1 MPPYPD
7 SVLFEAPPPVAG
19 STTLHLDGS
28 THHLP
33 QTLLQWLL
41 DKHILLVEEWEELPE
56 ADRRHLEQSGSVDEL
71 LQGLHQRH
79 LLTRFQMEAIQ
90 RGNGP
95 DLILGSYRLLDL
107 LGQGGMGTVYRGEHI
122 QLRRLVAVKVMARS
136 AEGSERMVHRFYAEA
151 RAVARLQHP
160 NIVSCFDAG
169 RCEREGPTP
178 VYRDYFVMELI
189 PGQDLYTLVR
199 DKGPLSPHRACD
211 LFRQVAEA
219 LAEAHRHGLIHRD
232 IKPSNILVTPDW
244 QAKVLDFG
252 LARVPMRNV
261 TEPGTLLGTI
271 GYMAPEQA
279 RDPRTV
285 DGRADLFSLGA
296 SLYWAL
302 TGQEPYPETGH
313 PLQDLHRRLTT
324 SPPPVHQ
331 VRPEVPV
338 EVSDLVARLMHT
350 DPDQRFPSARA
361 VASTLSGFCLWLPN
375 TLPAVLAAKD
385 NRSARREQILI
396 VDDEDS
402 IRLLMLQ
409 LLKDRYEVRE
419 AMDAESAYEL
429 LTRQPPDLLVV
440 DVNLPG
446 WSGTEL
452 IAKVRSAGWDSDR
465 LKVLLMSGMMPDEAL
480 GGLATSGADDFLA
493 KPFKPSEFLS
503 RVRALLMRRAQS
515 SGAESAQPTQRLS
528 NALTKRQVTPQSSA
542 VPALRRAAPAEALSL
557 TISRLLVENGLAC
570 DGHWRRI
577 IRYVRALAGA
587 VADQGEYTRLKDDAY
602 LELLAAIAP
611 IYDIGMTAIPR
622 GLLIKPDRLS
632 EDERAV
638 VQTHVSVGA
647 EVLLQVAGK
656 LGSELPFLPMAAE
669 IVRHHHECWDGTGYP
684 DMLKGAEIPLSARV
698 VAVVSV
704 YEALRN
710 RRPYRPGLSHAR
722 AVKLITQEMHHCFDP
737 TLLAAFQDAATRFDQ
752 IHNEG

>member
-7 SVLFEAPPPVAG
+7 SVLFEAPPPPMG
-19 STTLHLDGS
+19 TTLHIEGTTTS
-28 THHLP
+28 LP
-33 QTLLQWLL
+33 HTLLHWLL
-41 DKHILLVEEWEELPE
+41 DKHVVLPEEWEELPE
-56 ADRRHLEQSGSVDEL
+56 ADRRAVEQSLTIDEL
-71 LQGLHQRH
+71 LQNLHQRH
-79 LLTRFQMEAIQ
+79 LITRFQMEAIQ
-90 RGNGP
+90 KGNGP

-122 QLRRLVAVKVMARS
+122 KLRRLVAVKVMARA
-136 AEGSERMVHRFYAEA
+136 AEGNERMVNRFYAEA

-160 NIVSCFDAG
+160 NIVACFDAG
-169 RCEREGPTP
+169 RCERPGPTP

-199 DKGPLSPHRACD
+199 EKGPLSPHRACD

-279 RDPRTV
+279 RDPRGV

-302 TGQEPYPETGH
+302 TGQEPYPETGN

-331 VRPEVPV
+331 LRPEVPV
-338 EVSDLVARLMHT
+338 EVSDLVARLMQS

-361 VASTLSGFCLWLPN
+361 VASTLTGFCLWLPN
-375 TLPAVLAAKD
+375 TAPVPQPADKEGRPL
-385 NRSARREQILI
+385 RRERVLI

-402 IRLLMLQ
+402 IRLLMVQ
-409 LLKDRYEVRE
+409 LLKERYEVRE
-419 AMDAESAYEL
+419 AVDAESAYEE
-429 LTRQPPDLLVV
+429 LTRHPPDLLVV

-452 IAKVRSAGWDSDR
+452 IARVRSAGFDTDR

-480 GGLATSGADDFLA
+480 GGLATTGADDFLA
-493 KPFKPSEFLS
+493 KPFKPSEFVS

-515 SGAESAQPTQRLS
+515 SGAESSHPTQRIS
-528 NALTKRQVTPQSSA
+528 TALTQRQAPIKPPSIPS
-542 VPALRRAAPAEALSL
+542 LRRAAPAEALSL
-557 TISRLLVENGLAC
+557 TISRLLFENGLTTE
-570 DGHWRRI
+570 GHWRRI

-587 VADQGEYTRLKDDAY
+587 AADMGEYTRLKDDAF

-611 IYDIGMTAIPR
+611 IYDLGMTAIPR

-632 EDERAV
+632 EDEMAV
-638 VQTHVSVGA
+638 VQTHVTVGA
-647 EVLLQVAGK
+647 DILLHVAGK
-656 LGSELPFLPMAAE
+656 FGSELPFLPLAAE
-669 IVRHHHECWDGTGYP
+669 IVRHHHERWDGTGYP
-684 DMLKGAEIPLSARV
+684 DMLKGNEIPLSARV
-698 VAVVSV
+698 VALVSV
-704 YEALRN
+704 YEALRS
-710 RRPYRPGLSHAR
+710 RRPYRPALSHAR
-722 AVKLITQEMHHCFDP
+722 AVKLITQDLQNAFDP
-737 TLLAAFQDAATRFDQ
+737 VLLTAFQEATTRFEQ
-752 IHNEG
+752 IHCEG